1 MELSHNPAIC
11 WSLVEAPVTTT
22 HGILSGN
29 RERVASAFVV
39 TGASTTLEHKTILS
53 DTPTKFP
60 LPGP

>member
-1 MELSHNPAIC
+1 
-11 WSLVEAPVTTT
+11 VTTT